1 MSGLGFLWLLNRSE
15 RADAWNVL
23 PADMPVIAVA
33 AVMTPFALAL
43 YAVLSAHDI
52 RRFDEDPLRV
62 VDFER

>member
-1 MSGLGFLWLLNRSE
+1 
-15 RADAWNVL
+15 
-23 PADMPVIAVA
+23 VIAAA

-43 YAVLSAHDI
+43 YAVLSARDI